1 MFKLKKVLKKV
12 LYPHIVFT
20 LVLFMVVMT
29 MLVVT
34 LIKTSET
41 SIIRYFLYGLSFY
54 SLLILSLRIPDIIKY
69 FKRLKY
75 ENRYLSRWFS
85 DPHLRINVSLYSS
98 SIWDL
103 IYAIFQLFLG
113 IYNKSFW
120 FYTLFGY
127 YLLLSLM
134 RFYLSSHTKKYKP
147 KEMLELEIKKYHLCG
162 WLLLLMNI
170 FVSVMMFFFI
180 YLDKAIYHHEIIT
193 IAIAT
198 YTFTIF
204 TVAIVNYFRY
214 KKYKSL
220 IYSIVKTI
228 SLICASVSMITLTV
242 TMLTTFG
249 ENSNKD
255 FNKIMIMFVGVV
267 VSLFI
272 IVMSISMII
281 TSKKKKKELNNV
293 LS

>member
-1 MFKLKKVLKKV
+1 MNGLKKVFKKI
-12 LYPHIVFT
+12 LYPHIIFT
-20 LVLFMVVMT
+20 IVLFIASIVS
-29 MLVVT
+29 LVIA
-34 LIKTSET
+34 LFKTSDT
-41 SIIRYFLYGLSFY
+41 SIIRYFLYGLSFC
-54 SLLILSLRIPDIIKY
+54 SLLILSLRIPSIIKY

-75 ENRYLSRWFS
+75 ENKYLSRWFT
-85 DPHLRINVSLYSS
+85 DPNLRINVSLYSS
-98 SIWDL
+98 SVWDL
-103 IYAIFQLFLG
+103 VYAIFQLALG

-127 YLLLSLM
+127 YFLLSLM
-134 RFYLSSHTKKYKP
+134 RYYLSSHTKKYKP
-147 KEMLELEIKKYHLCG
+147 QEMLELEIKKYNLCG

-170 FVSVMMFFFI
+170 FVSVMLFFFI
-180 YLDKAIYHHEIIT
+180 YWDKTIYHHEIIT

-204 TVAIVNYFRY
+204 IVAIVNYFRY

-249 ENSNKD
+249 ENSNEK
-255 FNKIMIMFVGVV
+255 FNRIMIMFVGVV

-272 IVMSISMII
+272 IIMSISMIVI
-281 TSKKKKKELNNV
+281 SKKKKKELNNV
-293 LS
+293 LN